1 MAPRHESPGLVVQ
14 KKPNPL
20 KLFQQTLER
29 DGLSAFTAQFKTRE
43 TEKLYTQH
51 LVEKTLPSER
61 YFWYIVIVTYLGYW
75 ILDVLTINEGLRTVL
90 TMRVIVACLI
100 AAMIPFSYLEKV
112 KPHFGWLSA
121 IGIWLSGL
129 SIIAMIAIIPP
140 AGAPPYIIGVLVT
153 FVAASCIMRIPF
165 LLAAIAYLST
175 SGVYVAVLN
184 LRPAFSNVDVIS
196 GHFFMLSIAAVAV
209 ATSYMQEIRSR
220 MIWLRDEQRKRDN
233 EVIEKLLIEA
243 TAADQSKIN
252 FLSMMSHELRTPLHQ
267 IIGYAEVVSNSFKAA
282 NDAGDNVRHL
292 DEIHGSAHILLSR
305 IQKMLRFVDA
315 TAGKMKYEIVDTSV
329 TELVDVAIERM
340 RAAMERGGVN
350 VSTDGLEDAT
360 LYIDIVHTC
369 YAVNN
374 IIENAI
380 NASEPGGMLHISGTT
395 LEDGAY
401 ELAIRDEG
409 SGMTPEEIDGAMKPF
424 NQNESALVRTREGL
438 GLGLT
443 VARHIFEDQN
453 ATIRLASDG
462 MNGTCAII
470 RFNPP
475 EAKGAGAKGDSA
487 KKVHKAG

>member
-1 MAPRHESPGLVVQ
+1 MAQPFDSAGLDLQ

-20 KLFQQTLER
+20 TVFQQTLER
-29 DGLSAFTAQFKTRE
+29 DGISPWRARFKARD
-43 TEKLYTQH
+43 TERRYIQN

-61 YFWYIVIVTYLGYW
+61 MLWYLVIFTYLGYW
-75 ILDVLTINEGLRTVL
+75 ILDVLTISEGLQTVL
-90 TMRVIVACLI
+90 TMRVIVACAI
-100 AAMIPFSYLEKV
+100 AALIPLSFVPKI

-121 IGIWLSGL
+121 GGIWLSGL

-140 AGAPPYIIGVLVT
+140 QGAPPYIIGVLVA
-153 FVAASCIMRIPF
+153 FVASSCIMRIPF
-165 LLAAIAYLST
+165 LVAAAAYLST
-175 SGVYVAVLN
+175 SAVYLAVLN
-184 LRPAFSNVDVIS
+184 LRPAFSDVDVIS
-196 GHFFMLSIAAVAV
+196 GHFFMLSIAVVAV
-209 ATSYMQEIRSR
+209 ATSYLQEVRSR

-267 IIGYAEVVSNSFKAA
+267 IIGYAEVVSNSYKAA
-282 NDAGDNVRHL
+282 NDDDDNVRHL
-292 DEIHGSAHILLSR
+292 NEIHGSAHILLSR

-315 TAGKMKYEIVDTSV
+315 TAGKMKYEIVETSSQ
-329 TELVDVAIERM
+329 ELVDVAIERM
-340 RAAMERGGVN
+340 RAALEKA
-350 VSTDGLEDAT
+350 SIHTDISGLKDAT
-360 LYIDIVHTC
+360 LNIDIVHTC
-369 YAVNN
+369 YAINN

-380 NASEPGGMLHISGTT
+380 NASEAGTTLHISGET

-409 SGMTPEEIDGAMKPF
+409 RGMSPEQIDKAMKPF
-424 NQNESALVRTREGL
+424 TQSESALVRSREGL

-443 VARHIFEDQN
+443 VAKHIFEDQN

-462 MNGTCAII
+462 HTGTCAIV

-475 EAKGAGAKGDSA
+475 PAKA
-487 KKVHKAG
+487 KKPPKNAQQA